1 MKMSGGEMK
10 FWGIL
15 CGIIVAALVF
25 AFIHFFSK

>member
-15 CGIIVAALVF
+15 SAIIAAVLVF
-25 AFIHFFSK
+25 AFIHFYSN